1 MKYLKSYK
9 LFEAIT
15 IDTKKQILDLLSQCK
30 DSGWF
35 GTNMK
40 ETFQCFRFDN
50 EWFDILLKESGK
62 DREDI
67 INKIKENTV
76 SLWEDNL
83 EETFEC
89 VISEDVED
97 SSESIDYNGWY
108 EDLLEYL
115 KIKVSDK
122 KEALLDYIKKE
133 VVDMDFLYD
142 IKEIAMDQLYDNHN
156 SELSIV
162 AYLIVESNKDW
173 YTDFDQEKSK
183 YPGKTNNVDFLDII
197 FNTSDEFE
205 TKFDLS
211 YKIMSMFASNVDFI
225 KDALSGEFKHNQ
237 SLKYIGIGYKV
248 AILEDVNNFRW
259 VDNEADRILEEES
272 KELVDR
278 IKLAYPDEKIE
289 VGL

>member
-9 LFEAIT
+9 LFESIT

-35 GTNMK
+35 GTNMR
-40 ETFQCFRFDN
+40 ESFQCVKFDN
-50 EWFDILLKESGK
+50 DWFDILLRESSK
-62 DREDI
+62 DRQDI
-67 INKIKENTV
+67 IDKIKKNTV
-76 SLWEDNL
+76 SFWEDNL

-89 VISEDVED
+89 VILEDVED

-122 KEALLDYIKKE
+122 KETLLDYIKKE

-162 AYLIVESNKDW
+162 AYLIVEKDTEW

-183 YPGKTNNVDFLDII
+183 HPGKTNNIDFLDII

-205 TKFDLS
+205 TKFDIN
-211 YKIMSMFASNVDFI
+211 YKIMSMFSSDVDKI
-225 KDALSGEFKHNQ
+225 KDALSGEFKHDPK
-237 SLKYIGIGYKV
+237 LKYVGIGYKV
-248 AILEDVNNFRW
+248 AILEDEKNFRW
-259 VDNEADRILEEES
+259 VDNDADRIIEKDSNEV
-272 KELVDR
+272 VDR
-278 IKLAYPDEKIE
+278 IKSAYPDQKIE
-289 VGL
+289 VGA

>member
-40 ETFQCFRFDN
+40 ETFHCFRFDN